1 MIARPAL
8 LAVAA
13 ALACAGPAQAAYP
26 TAYDTQV
33 QQAVTQ
39 ANVRVLGQPMNV
51 VQGNLFTAMSDALS
65 DASSGADAS
74 STPAAQAVSTATLR
88 PVAIC
93 STYLTAQL
101 LATCLTS

>member
-1 MIARPAL
+1 MIARAAL

-51 VQGNLFTAMSDALS
+51 VQGNLFTATSDALS
-65 DASSGADAS
+65 DASSDAS

-88 PVAIC
+88 PVASC